1 MKNLVAI
8 ISVFVLCAL
17 QSNAQQLHQLT
28 QYMDNQ
34 FIFNPAVAGSSDV
47 INAKVGYRSQWTGL
61 DDGPSTVYVSGH
73 TNIADNRSVG
83 LGLTLF
89 SDITGPTSRQ
99 GGQAAYAYHLPLQNN
114 SFLGIGLSASFFQ
127 YRIEYGDLIA
137 NQEADPMLLGGR
149 QSKMTGDMNFG
160 LYYYGDNFWASA
172 SVLQL
177 LKREIDFLD
186 DAATVPL
193 DRHYFLGAGYT
204 FDLNSDLSLEPSFF
218 VKSVTGIPTHVDF
231 NARLIYDQAYWIGL
245 GYRTQ
250 DAMNIML
257 GLDLNDAF
265 QLTYSYDFNTTELQ
279 DYGKGSH
286 EISVGFR
293 WDYRDTGLPTF

>member
-1 MKNLVAI
+1 MKKLIVF
-8 ISVFVLCAL
+8 ISVFVFCWS
-17 QSNAQQLHQLT
+17 QTTAQQLHQLT

-34 FIFNPAVAGSSDV
+34 LIFNPAAAGSSDV

-61 DDGPSTVYVSGH
+61 DDGPSTLYVSGH
-73 TNIADNRSVG
+73 TNVADNRSVG

-89 SDITGPTSRQ
+89 SDVTGPTSRQ
-99 GGQAAYAYHLPLQNN
+99 GGQAAYAYHLPLENN
-114 SFLGIGLSASFFQ
+114 SFLGIGLAASFFQ
-127 YRIEYGDLIA
+127 YRIEYNDFVA
-137 NQEADPMLLGGR
+137 AHEADPMLLNGR
-149 QSKMTGDMNFG
+149 QSKMTGDLNFG

-172 SVLQL
+172 SAMQL
-177 LKREIDFLD
+177 LKREVDFLD

-193 DRHYFLGAGYT
+193 DRHYFAGAGYT
-204 FDLNSDLSLEPSFF
+204 FDINNDITLEPSFF
-218 VKSVTGIPTHVDF
+218 VKSVTAIPVHLDI
-231 NARLIYDQAYWIGL
+231 NARLIYQNAYWLGL

-265 QLTYSYDFNTTELQ
+265 QLSYSYDFNTTELR
-279 DYGKGSH
+279 DYGNGSH
-286 EISVGFR
+286 EFSIGFR